1 MRKKKGKVLEGFGQ
15 FKKGEVYEFKQHNYD
30 ELLAKGRIEEVKAAS
45 RRGKS
50 SKKESRTKER

>member
-30 ELLAKGRIEEVKAAS
+30 ELLAKGRIEEVKTT
-45 RRGKS
+45 R
-50 SKKESRTKER
+50 KKATPKKDK